1 MGFNWLGFF
10 GKPYLWFQSS
20 SGFSSKPC
28 AAQIHCSA
36 VWGLTALL
44 PRGNETTCLVSP
56 LCPQEN
62 RQGQLTQRT
71 TSAKKAFKDPY
82 YCFNKSGSAS
92 FLQGQGPGLSCPLPP
107 GLTSLQSACTL
118 ATQQTL
124 LPANKSS
131 PRSNYPFP
139 GCWSH
144 LTRSLFTAP
153 ARKMQQLLK
162 NQTGH
167 NKTRTS
173 VFYCPLHNASCASW
187 ESSGRAA
194 GALLI

>member
-1 MGFNWLGFF
+1 M
-10 GKPYLWFQSS
+10 
-20 SGFSSKPC
+20 
-28 AAQIHCSA
+28 
-36 VWGLTALL
+36 
-44 PRGNETTCLVSP
+44 CLVSP
-56 LCPQEN
+56 LCPRDS

-92 FLQGQGPGLSCPLPP
+92 FLRGQGPGLSCPLPT
-107 GLTSLQSACTL
+107 GLASLQSVCTL

-131 PRSNYPFP
+131 PHSNYPFP
-139 GCWSH
+139 GCWCH
-144 LTRSLFTAP
+144 LTHLLFTAP
-153 ARKMQQLLK
+153 VCKMQQLLK

-167 NKTRTS
+167 NKSRTS
-173 VFYCPLHNASCASW
+173 VLYCPLYNASYASW

-194 GALLI
+194 GPLLI